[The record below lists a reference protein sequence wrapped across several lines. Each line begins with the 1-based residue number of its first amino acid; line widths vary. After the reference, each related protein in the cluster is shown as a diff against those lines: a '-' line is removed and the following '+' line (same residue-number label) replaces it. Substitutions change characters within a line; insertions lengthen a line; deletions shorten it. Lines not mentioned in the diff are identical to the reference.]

1 MANDYDFV
9 VIGGGLVGCLTSLAL
24 AKHGSTVCLYEKN
37 KFNIVTSDVYSP
49 LSLTLN
55 TQKFLES
62 LDLWDQENLK
72 GNPIERL
79 TVKAWNSF
87 NKSELSS
94 QEINEKC
101 LGAIVDKTSLLN
113 KFREKCISNKNIT
126 IEQNSSI
133 HMVNSGK
140 NYAIKSNEDLVKAK
154 NIFVTDGADSNT
166 ASEMRIESKKINY
179 RQTSFI
185 FNCNC
190 ESSVNTAHQ
199 IFTEHGVFAILPV
212 NSKLTCI
219 VATIKDEHKELFNF
233 DSQNF
238 NLSRLSN
245 CLKPYAKEIKSM
257 KLIYSHP
264 LNTSRLRYWIKNN
277 VIFVGN
283 SSQLLHPFGAQ
294 GFNFSVYSICEITS
308 NIEKLSND
316 LNTFKPIIDRIDKH
330 RQYLFN
336 AIDLSEK
343 FLLNKNL
350 FTGFSVN
357 LFFKMLNK
365 SSSIKNYFTNKI
377 LSLYE

>member
-185 FNCNC
+185 FN
-190 ESSVNTAHQ
+190 
-199 IFTEHGVFAILPV
+199 
-212 NSKLTCI
+212 
-219 VATIKDEHKELFNF
+219 
-233 DSQNF
+233 
-238 NLSRLSN
+238 
-245 CLKPYAKEIKSM
+245 
-257 KLIYSHP
+257 
-264 LNTSRLRYWIKNN
+264 
-277 VIFVGN
+277 
-283 SSQLLHPFGAQ
+283 
-294 GFNFSVYSICEITS
+294 
-308 NIEKLSND
+308 
-316 LNTFKPIIDRIDKH
+316 
-330 RQYLFN
+330 
-336 AIDLSEK
+336 
-343 FLLNKNL
+343 
-350 FTGFSVN
+350 
-357 LFFKMLNK
+357 
-365 SSSIKNYFTNKI
+365 
-377 LSLYE
+377 